1 MKLYLNRKIYLDDEV
16 DGIVQVLTETRRWS
30 KGWLAR
36 LKGSKRHWIQ
46 HSDTRLSRA
55 GYGYRT
61 FTIAEP
67 GNYEAESVCS
77 SFQIHRVR
85 FDVLPG
91 GVIVLRRSTDP
102 YRCGHLRWL
111 DDIQVLE
118 DELKGADSLTMV
130 ASITTNDEPWKAAI
144 LIGGI
149 LERHLRRMCEDRGLG
164 TGGADWSKGVESL
177 SVALKKAG
185 VYPTEQHKEI
195 LALAYL
201 RKRAQH
207 QGEAISQI
215 EIDGAIIQLHR
226 FISAY
231 PTSVPIA

>member
-1 MKLYLNRKIYLDDEV
+1 MKLYLNRRILLDNQV
-16 DGIVQVLTETRRWS
+16 DGIVEVVTETRRWS

-36 LKGSKRHWIQ
+36 LEAGERHWIQ
-46 HSDTRLSRA
+46 HSDTNLSRA
-55 GYGYRT
+55 GYGIRI

-67 GNYEAESVCS
+67 GNYEAESVCA

-91 GVIVLRRSTDP
+91 GVIVLRRSTYP

-118 DELKGADSLTMV
+118 DKIKGADPLTMV

-164 TGGADWSKGVESL
+164 TGGADWSKGVEAL
-177 SVALKKAG
+177 SVALKKVG

-207 QGEAISQI
+207 QGEAIAQI
-215 EIDGAIIQLHR
+215 EIDAAFIQLHR

-231 PTSVPIA
+231 PISVPVT